1 MIRPVSPH
9 PATLAPGRRAGAEGD
24 RTEALHW
31 FRPMWTRLPRRGLD
45 AWDPLFANIRDDARF
60 AEAIAG
66 ARAAAAPLRGA
77 VAAVMSRL
85 EPTLQTVDR
94 RFGPELR
101 VPMFR
106 ADPPG
111 WPSVLDSEPWRA
123 SGR

>member
-1 MIRPVSPH
+1 MAAALALDGDRAEALRWLR
-9 PATLAPGRRAGAEGD
+9 ATMDGGRRDAD
-24 RTEALHW
+24 W
-31 FRPMWTRLPRRGLD
+31 D

-77 VAAVMSRL
+77 VAVVMSRL
-85 EPTLQTVDR
+85 EPTLRTIDR